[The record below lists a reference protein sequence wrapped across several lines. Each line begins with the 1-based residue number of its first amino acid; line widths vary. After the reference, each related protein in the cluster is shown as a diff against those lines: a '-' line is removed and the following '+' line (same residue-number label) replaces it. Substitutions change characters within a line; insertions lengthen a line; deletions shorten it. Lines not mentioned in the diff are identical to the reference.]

1 MRFATL
7 DAVRQHLE
15 KLDNAK
21 IETTGRWTAGQI
33 LYHLA
38 AAFEESSKPQPQG
51 MRRPSRLM
59 KLPLR
64 LVVFTGMMPRNMKI
78 PPAVEARLTP
88 PDGADLDTQLARLRN
103 AIDTFE
109 KAQSPAPMHPVLG
122 VLTRNEWRKF
132 HLRHCELHLKHIIV
146 R

>member
-7 DAVRQHLE
+7 DAVRHHLTTLE
-15 KLDNAK
+15 NATF
-21 IETTGRWTAGQI
+21 ETDGKWTAGQI
-33 LYHLA
+33 FYHLA
-38 AAFEESSKPQPQG
+38 AAFEESSKPQPSSA
-51 MRRPSRLM
+51 RRPSRLM
-59 KLPLR
+59 RLPLR
-64 LVVFTGMMPRNMKI
+64 LVVFTGMMPRNMRI

-88 PDGADLDTQLARLRN
+88 PGDAEFSAQLARLRT

-109 KAQSPAPMHPVLG
+109 SAKTPPPMHPVLG